1 MAYGGR
7 HPVQGELPTDEVY
20 VHESKTKHAELGLT
34 SRKDLALQ
42 VLDNVISTRWR
53 VLPREQCQGTER

>member
-20 VHESKTKHAELGLT
+20 VHGSKSNMLSWG
-34 SRKDLALQ
+34 
-42 VLDNVISTRWR
+42 
-53 VLPREQCQGTER
+53 

>member
-20 VHESKTKHAELGLT
+20 VLGSKSNMLG
-34 SRKDLALQ
+34 
-42 VLDNVISTRWR
+42 W
-53 VLPREQCQGTER
+53 G